1 MIEQLVINWSAQFFV
16 RAKPLND
23 AAVES
28 LFDALPATVKNAGK
42 NLFRVVRRVH
52 KGKKYSAICFPY
64 DRQPVFLAEKAGV
77 SDRIH
82 GFMLV
87 VEHGDLVAIHK
98 SALEVPAEFKS
109 AWLSRVGAR
118 NVERAVAKAGS
129 KFESMRL
136 RVMST
141 SRQALRTKTLEAD
154 DLENAMPMASASRYV
169 TQRYR
174 VRNGST
180 RLTATPNTGRI
191 AQNSDRAEYKASI
204 DWSIEVMTE
213 LARDVG
219 DVAPFITNFARPV
232 DLASLPNAT
241 NPTNLAIDVAEL
253 RDRLLSDPPVI
264 KLFDKEGSGEFRE
277 LTIEESSDLLEALD
291 QEFVIEGARD
301 ALRILD
307 RPGGAELGSLRW
319 GKGRI
324 GLSTFALPK
333 ADGIY
338 VAPADQ
344 GADGDQQTALKMYLD
359 RENLFL
365 ILFDDV
371 NTAYV
376 NGGLFQENAM
386 RDGGALFLGHL
397 IPEKNLENV
406 TSEKGRFRA
415 NQTRFAAGSVFGQV
429 VSTIAA
435 GDDILICDD
444 LGDEWADF
452 IGITTKGAP
461 PTITLYHAKHGKLSL
476 GAGPF
481 HISVSQAE
489 KNLGR
494 LALSKAAI
502 DAKFDGWE
510 KELYKNSN
518 KVTAIARL
526 MRGGPKADIEKQ
538 LVLLRNSP
546 QVVKRVSIVTSSLS
560 KKAVENAF
568 ADIKNGKRPTAHFV
582 QLYWLLT
589 SFFAACAEVGAAG
602 YVICQP

>member
-16 RAKPLND
+16 RTRPLHD
-23 AAVES
+23 AAIES
-28 LFDALPATVKNAGK
+28 LFDALPATVKKPGK
-42 NLFRVVRRVH
+42 PLFRAVRKIH

-64 DRQPVFLAEKAGV
+64 DRQTVFLAEEAGI

-98 SALEVPAEFKS
+98 SSLEIPALFKS
-109 AWLSRVGAR
+109 EWLGRMGAR
-118 NVERAVAKAGS
+118 NVERAVAKAGA
-129 KFESMRL
+129 KFESLRL
-136 RVMST
+136 RLMST
-141 SRQALRTKTLEAD
+141 SRQTLRTKTLEAD
-154 DLENAMPMASASRYV
+154 DLENAMPMASASRYI

-191 AQNSDRAEYKASI
+191 AQNSDRAGYKAAI
-204 DWSIEVMTE
+204 DWSIAVMTE
-213 LARDVG
+213 LARDGG
-219 DVAPFITNFARPV
+219 DVAPFIANFARPI
-232 DLASLPNAT
+232 DLLSLPTIT

-253 RDRLLSDPPVI
+253 RDRLWSDPPLI
-264 KLFDKEGSGEFRE
+264 KLFDKPRSGKFRE
-277 LTIEESSDLLEALD
+277 LTVEEANETLEALD
-291 QEFVIEGARD
+291 QEFVVEGARH

-307 RPGGAELGSLRW
+307 GPGGGELGTLRW
-319 GKGRI
+319 GKSRI
-324 GLSTFALPK
+324 GLSTFALAK

-344 GADGDQQTALKMYLD
+344 GANGDQQTALKMYLD

-371 NTAYV
+371 NMAYV
-376 NGGLFQENAM
+376 NGELFQDNVM
-386 RDGGALFLGHL
+386 RDGGAQFLGHL
-397 IPEKNLENV
+397 LPDDSLRKV
-406 TSEKGRFRA
+406 SSEKGRFRA

-429 VSTIAA
+429 QNTIAVE
-435 GDDILICDD
+435 DDILICDD

-452 IGITTKGAP
+452 IGMNTRGAP
-461 PTITLYHAKHGKLSL
+461 PTITFYHAKHGKLSL
-476 GAGPF
+476 GAGAF
-481 HISVSQAE
+481 HISVGQAE

-494 LALSKAAI
+494 LALPKVAI
-502 DAKFDGWE
+502 DTKFDRWE
-510 KELYKNSN
+510 KDLYKNSN

-526 MRGGPKADIEKQ
+526 MRGGPKADIEKH
-538 LVLLRNSP
+538 LARLRNSP
-546 QVVKRVSIVTSSLS
+546 EVVKRVSIVTSSLS
-560 KKAVENAF
+560 KEAVQNAF

-589 SFFAACAEVGAAG
+589 SFFSACAEVGAVG

>member
-1 MIEQLVINWSAQFFV
+1 MIEQLVINWSAQFSV

-23 AAVES
+23 AAIES
-28 LFDALPATVKNAGK
+28 LFSALPATVKNAGK
-42 NLFRVVRRVH
+42 DLFRAVRRTH

-64 DRQPVFLAEKAGV
+64 DRQPVFLAEEAGI

-98 SALEVPAEFKS
+98 SALEVPADFKS
-109 AWLSRVGAR
+109 EWLGRIGAG
-118 NVERAVAKAGS
+118 NVERAVAKAGA

-136 RVMST
+136 RLMST

-154 DLENAMPMASASRYV
+154 DLENAMPMASASRYIS
-169 TQRYR
+169 QRYR
-174 VRNGST
+174 VRRGST

-191 AQNSDRAEYKASI
+191 AQSSDRAGYKAAI
-204 DWSIEVMTE
+204 DWSIEVMAE
-213 LARDVG
+213 LAHDTG
-219 DVAPFITNFARPV
+219 DVAPFIANFARPV
-232 DLASLPNAT
+232 DLASLPTAT

-253 RDRLLSDPPVI
+253 RDRLLSDPPLI
-264 KLFDKEGSGEFRE
+264 RLFGKERSGKFRE
-277 LTIEESSDLLEALD
+277 LTVEEANDLLETLD
-291 QEFVIEGARD
+291 QEFVVEGARD
-301 ALRILD
+301 ALRVLD
-307 RPGGAELGSLRW
+307 GPGGAELGGLRW
-319 GKGRI
+319 GKSRI
-324 GLSTFALPK
+324 ALSTFVLAK
-333 ADGIY
+333 VDGIY

-371 NTAYV
+371 NIAYV
-376 NGGLFQENAM
+376 NGELFQDNVM

-397 IPEKNLENV
+397 IPDDSLTSV
-406 TSEKGRFRA
+406 SSEKGRFRT
-415 NQTRFAAGSVFGQV
+415 NQRRFTAGSVFGQV
-429 VSTIAA
+429 ESTIAA

-452 IGITTKGAP
+452 IGMNTKGAP
-461 PTITLYHAKHGKLSL
+461 PTITFYHAKHGKLSL
-476 GAGPF
+476 GAGAF

-494 LALSKAAI
+494 LALPKAAI
-502 DAKFDGWE
+502 DVKFDGWE
-510 KELYKNSN
+510 KEPYKNSN

-526 MRGGPKADIEKQ
+526 MRGGPKADIEKH
-538 LVLLRNSP
+538 LARLRNSP
-546 QVVKRVSIVTSSLS
+546 EVVKRVSIVTSSLS

-589 SFFAACAEVGAAG
+589 SFFSACAEVGAAG